1 MKFSQGLSDQ
11 YLRKECGDLNKVA
24 SDNDYDKDVNDAN
37 CKDVGLIKIST
48 GKALTVL
55 NRFAKLKDLSKE
67 EITSL
72 VTMKDKL
79 EKVRVLNKKQN

>member
-1 MKFSQGLSDQ
+1 M
-11 YLRKECGDLNKVA
+11 A

-37 CKDVGLIKIST
+37 CKDVGLIKNGT

-67 EITSL
+67 EINSL
-72 VTMKDKL
+72 VAM
-79 EKVRVLNKKQN
+79 